1 MGRNCNTLIASL
13 LQFILLFSSLA
24 GRCRAQVDDSGDN
37 TTMIVAISLPFAIF
51 FAVLAGVC
59 IVFWA
64 CYYRVSQL
72 AKRPHCP
79 RRPRYIYNYPR
90 RQQQNMQPPQNRT
103 TSNGQSHTST
113 VYSNPPA
120 NSTQTGFDSP
130 TTITATTTTTVQ
142 STAQSLGPPLSGA
155 PAQAYSG
162 QDHHINVSPSI
173 PSTSSGTT
181 TQSSQI
187 VPQATSEPDSLP
199 EAALHQGDAPPA
211 YEEAVGMKTVVVID
225 ET

>member
-1 MGRNCNTLIASL
+1 MERKCDTLVSSL
-13 LQFILLFSSLA
+13 LSILLFSSLA

-51 FAVLAGVC
+51 FAVAAGIC
-59 IVFWA
+59 IMFWA
-64 CYYRVSQL
+64 CYYRVSLL

-79 RRPRYIYNYPR
+79 RRPRYVYNYPR
-90 RQQQNMQPPQNRT
+90 RQQQNMQSPQNRA

-120 NSTQTGFDSP
+120 NSTQTEFDSP
-130 TTITATTTTTVQ
+130 TTTSTTTTTVQ
-142 STAQSLGPPLSGA
+142 STAQSLGPPLSRA

-162 QDHHINVSPSI
+162 QDHHVNVTSSI
-173 PSTSSGTT
+173 PNTSSGTT

-187 VPQATSEPDSLP
+187 APQATSEPDSLP

>member
-1 MGRNCNTLIASL
+1 MERKFDTLIASL
-13 LQFILLFSSLA
+13 LSMLLFSSLA
-24 GRCRAQVDDSGDN
+24 GRCRAQVDDGGAD

-51 FAVLAGVC
+51 FAVTVGIC

-72 AKRPHCP
+72 AKQPHYH
-79 RRPRYIYNYPR
+79 RRPRYVFNYPR
-90 RQQQNMQPPQNRT
+90 RQQNVQPPQNRA

-120 NSTQTGFDSP
+120 NSTQTGGDSP
-130 TTITATTTTTVQ
+130 TTTT
-142 STAQSLGPPLSGA
+142 TAQSAVLGPPPSPGA
-155 PAQAYSG
+155 PAQAHTG
-162 QDHHINVSPSI
+162 QDHHVSSSI
-173 PSTSSGTT
+173 SSTSSGTT

-199 EAALHQGDAPPA
+199 EATLHQGDAPPA
-211 YEEAVGMKTVVVID
+211 YEEAVGMKTVIVID